1 MYNAISKIF
10 HITKI
15 ADTAEPDTF
24 GSGACPPTWD
34 SLAQEW
40 RWEENLG
47 TCGMEISSSIITG
60 EKYIVAE
67 KTIEKRPKS
76 VSVGGLDVLGVDGAN
91 TIVTFTLS
99 CMYLAEVSVGSQN
112 LTVNTAI
119 ASDTTTGFGSIEPAF
134 SLSVYQ
140 LKGK

>member
-1 MYNAISKIF
+1 MK
-10 HITKI
+10 
-15 ADTAEPDTF
+15 
-24 GSGACPPTWD
+24 
-34 SLAQEW
+34 
-40 RWEENLG
+40 
-47 TCGMEISSSIITG
+47 ISSSVISG

-67 KTIEKRPKS
+67 KTIEKSPKS

-91 TIVTFTLS
+91 TVVTFTLT

-112 LTVNTAI
+112 LTVNTAV

-140 LKGK
+140 LKGR